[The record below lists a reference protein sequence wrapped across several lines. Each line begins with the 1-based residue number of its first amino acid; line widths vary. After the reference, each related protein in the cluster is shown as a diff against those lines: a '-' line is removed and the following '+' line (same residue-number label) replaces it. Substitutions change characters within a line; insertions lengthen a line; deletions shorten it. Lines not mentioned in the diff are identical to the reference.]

1 LHANLKDYIIV
12 VRVIDFLANE
22 EVINDRIVMTTK
34 KVMERTT
41 LTGDNK
47 LIKL

>member
-1 LHANLKDYIIV
+1 

-22 EVINDRIVMTTK
+22 EVITDRIVMNTK

-41 LTGDNK
+41 IIGDNK
-47 LIKL
+47 LVRL